1 MRLPLRS
8 RLRRTVLNRSLLRTF
23 AALNRRDLPVFLLGF
38 HPRIE
43 FRVTRDFLGPDQAE
57 VTYGHQGLQEFLL
70 AWFETFED
78 FRYEPEQVLDL
89 GDKFLV
95 TMQLRGTGSGSGA
108 AVSQR
113 TFVLSHVQ
121 RGWVVKQ
128 ETFLDH
134 SLALEAAARKEP

>member
-1 MRLPLRS
+1 M
-8 RLRRTVLNRSLLRTF
+8 
-23 AALNRRDLPVFLLGF
+23 
-38 HPRIE
+38 
-43 FRVTRDFLGPDQAE
+43 
-57 VTYGHQGLQEFLL
+57 
-70 AWFETFED
+70 
-78 FRYEPEQVLDL
+78 

-95 TMQLRGTGSGSGA
+95 TMQLRGTGSDSGA

-113 TFVLSHVQ
+113 TFVISHVQ